1 MEIRTKNMNIQTT
14 VVFEKLLESDELGK
28 RIVVAQGGS
37 RSGKTFNIL
46 IYWIY
51 KLLQEENKTLSIVR
65 KTLPSLKNSVLKD
78 LVQVL
83 EMFGMYDPSKFHKQ
97 EGYYELGTNI
107 INWMSV
113 DEPQKIR
120 GVKRDYLYCNESNE
134 LKLED
139 WNQLIFRTTDKIIC
153 DLNPSELSSWV
164 YELEDRDDCYFFKST
179 WRDNPFVDKNII
191 KELESLKDKD
201 ENLYR
206 IYNLGEKGIATEL
219 VFNKYNT
226 IEQIPE
232 GLKPIGRGL
241 DWGYNSP
248 TALVEVYK
256 DQDTLYFKELLYV
269 RGMTMPDII
278 HRLEGLGIERTDT
291 IWCDSASPQNI
302 EELRRAKF
310 NAKPVNKKSV
320 LHGID
325 LIRRH
330 HIFIS
335 QDSKN
340 ILTEFGSYK
349 FKTDKDGNLLDV
361 PEDDF
366 NHAIDAIRYVLESE
380 IGKPKSKVT
389 LV

>member
-1 MEIRTKNMNIQTT
+1 MKISTT

-46 IYWIY
+46 IYWVY
-51 KLLQEENKTLSIVR
+51 KLLQEQNKTLSIVR

-78 LVQVL
+78 LIQVL
-83 EMFGMYDPSKFHKQ
+83 EMFGQYDPSKLHKQ

-120 GVKRDYLYCNESNE
+120 GVKRDYLYCNEANE
-134 LKLED
+134 LKIED
-139 WNQLIFRTTDKIIC
+139 WNQLIFRTTGKIIC

-164 YELEDRDDCYFFKST
+164 YELENRDDSYYFKTT
-179 WRDNPFVDKNII
+179 WRDNPFVDNNII

-206 IYNLGEKGIATEL
+206 IYNLGEKGIATQL
-219 VFNKYNT
+219 VFNRYNT
-226 IEQIPE
+226 IEQIPPDAK
-232 GLKPIGRGL
+232 LLGRGM
-241 DWGYNSP
+241 DFGFNSP
-248 TALVEVYK
+248 TAFVEVYK
-256 DQDTLYFKELLYV
+256 DGDTLYFKELLYV

-278 HRLEGLGIERTDT
+278 HRIEGMGIDRTDN
-291 IWCDSASPQNI
+291 IWCDSAAPQNI
-302 EELRRAKF
+302 EELKRARF

-330 HIFIS
+330 HIFIT
-335 QDSKN
+335 QESKN
-340 ILTEFGSYK
+340 ILHEFGSYK
-349 FKTDKDGNLLDV
+349 FKEDKDGNLLDV
-361 PEDDF
+361 PEDDN
-366 NHAIDAIRYVLESE
+366 NHMIDAIRYVLESTT
-380 IGKPKSKVT
+380 KPKARVSIV
-389 LV
+389 

>member
-1 MEIRTKNMNIQTT
+1 MKIQTT
-14 VVFEKLLESDELGK
+14 IVFEELLKSDDLGK

-46 IYWIY
+46 IYWIQ
-51 KLLQEENKTLSIVR
+51 KLLQEKGKTLSIVR

-78 LVQVL
+78 LIQVL
-83 EMFGMYDPSKFHKQ
+83 EMFGMYDPNKLHKQ
-97 EGYYELGTNI
+97 EGFYELGDNI

-120 GVKRDYLYCNESNE
+120 GSKRDYLYCNEANE
-134 LKLED
+134 LKIED
-139 WNQLIFRTTDKIIC
+139 WNQLIFRTTDKVIC

-164 YELEDRDDCYFFKST
+164 YDLEKRDDCYYFKTT

-219 VFNKYNT
+219 VFNRYNT
-226 IEQIPE
+226 IERLPD
-232 GLKPIGRGL
+232 GMKLLGRGM
-241 DWGYNSP
+241 DFGFNSP

-256 DQDTLYFKELLYV
+256 DEDTLYFNELLYV
-269 RGMTMPDII
+269 RGMTIPDII
-278 HRLEGLGIERTDT
+278 SRLETMGIDKTDT

-302 EELRRAKF
+302 EELKRNRW
-310 NAKPVNKKSV
+310 NAKPVNKKSI

-330 HIFIS
+330 HIFITEQS
-335 QDSKN
+335 TN
-340 ILTEFGSYK
+340 IQFEFGSYK

-366 NHAIDAIRYVLESE
+366 NHTIDAIRYVLESE
-380 IGKPKSKVT
+380 LNKRTGKITIV
-389 LV
+389 

>member
-1 MEIRTKNMNIQTT
+1 MNIQTT
-14 VVFEKLLESDELGK
+14 KIFEELLKSDELGK

-51 KLLQEENKTLSIVR
+51 KLLQEDKKTLTIVR

-78 LVQVL
+78 LVEVL
-83 EMFGMYDPSKFHKQ
+83 ELFGMYDPSKFHKQ

-107 INWMSV
+107 INWVSV

-120 GVKRDYLYCNESNE
+120 GMKRDYLYCNEANE
-134 LKLED
+134 LKIED
-139 WNQLIFRTTDKIIC
+139 WNQLIFRTSDKVIC

-164 YELEDRDDCYFFKST
+164 YDLEQRDDCYFFKST
-179 WRDNPFVDKNII
+179 WRDNPFVDDNII
-191 KELESLKDKD
+191 KELESLKEKD

-219 VFNKYNT
+219 VFNRYHT
-226 IEQIPE
+226 IEQIPPE
-232 GLKPIGRGL
+232 AKLLGRGS
-241 DWGYNSP
+241 DFGYNHPS
-248 TALVEVYK
+248 TLIEVWIDNDK
-256 DQDTLYFKELLYV
+256 LYFNELLYV

-278 HRLEGLGIERTDT
+278 HKMDNIGFEKTDT

-302 EELRRAKF
+302 EELKRAKY
-310 NAKPVNKKSV
+310 NAKPVNKKSI

-325 LIRRH
+325 LIKRH
-330 HIFIS
+330 HIFIT

-340 ILTEFGSYK
+340 ILYEFGSYK
-349 FKTDKDGNLLDV
+349 FKTDRDGNLLDV
-361 PEDDF
+361 PEDDN
-366 NHAIDAIRYVLESE
+366 NHTIDAIRYVLESE
-380 IGKPKSKVT
+380 LNKKSTKIT
-389 LV
+389 IL

>member
-1 MEIRTKNMNIQTT
+1 MKISTT
-14 VVFEKLLESDELGK
+14 IVFEELLKSDELGK

-46 IYWIY
+46 IYWVY
-51 KLLQEENKTLSIVR
+51 KLLQEQNKTLSIVR

-78 LVQVL
+78 LIQVL
-83 EMFGMYDPSKFHKQ
+83 EMFEMYDPNKLHKQ
-97 EGYYELGTNI
+97 EGYYELGSNI

-134 LKLED
+134 LKIED
-139 WNQLIFRTTDKIIC
+139 WNQLIFRTADKIIC

-164 YELEDRDDCYFFKST
+164 YDLQDRDDCYYFKTT

-206 IYNLGEKGIATEL
+206 IYNMGEKGLATQL
-219 VFNKYNT
+219 VFTKYNT
-226 IEQIPE
+226 IEHIPE
-232 GLKPIGRGL
+232 GLKLLGRGM
-241 DWGYNSP
+241 DFGYNSP
-248 TALVEVYK
+248 TAFVEVYK
-256 DQDTLYFKELLYV
+256 DEDNLYFKELLYV
-269 RGMTMPDII
+269 KGMTMPDIV
-278 HRLEGLGIERTDT
+278 HKLDGLGIDKTDT

-302 EELRRAKF
+302 EDLKRNKW
-310 NAKPVNKKSV
+310 NAKPVNKKSI

-330 HIFIS
+330 HIFIEGS
-335 QDSKN
+335 SKN
-340 ILTEFGSYK
+340 IISEFGSYR
-349 FKTDKDGNLLDV
+349 FKEDKDGNLLDT
-361 PEDDF
+361 PEDDN
-366 NHAIDAIRYVLESE
+366 NHTIDSIRYVLEST
-380 IGKPKSKVT
+380 INKGNRKITVI
-389 LV
+389 